1 MVIRKAK
8 LTDIDRLSELLYE
21 VHNLHAEGRPDIFQK
36 GKQKYSKED
45 LESVLT
51 NSQTPVWVAEEK
63 RKVVGYIFCI
73 YEEVKD
79 HTSLTNRKTLYI
91 DDLCVDKEFRQK
103 GIGKSLYNYVKMIA
117 KSNGC
122 YDVTLNVWNLNP
134 GALAFYEKLGLK
146 PMKIYMEE
154 IL

>member
-8 LTDIDRLSELLYE
+8 TTDIDRLLELLYV
-21 VHNLHAEGRPDIFQK
+21 VHNLHAEGRPDIFMK
-36 GKQKYSKED
+36 GKQKYYKED
-45 LESVLT
+45 LEKVLT
-51 NSQTPVWVAEEK
+51 NELTPVWVAEDK
-63 RKVVGYIFCI
+63 KYIVGYIFCV
-73 YEEVKD
+73 YEEIKD

-91 DDLCVDKEFRQK
+91 DDLCVDQNFRQK
-103 GIGKSLYNYVKMIA
+103 GIGKQLYNYAKMIA
-117 KSNGC
+117 RTNGC

-134 GALAFYEKLGLK
+134 GAIAFYEKLGLK

>member
-8 LTDIDRLSELLYE
+8 FTDIDRLSELLYQ

-45 LESVLT
+45 LESVLS
-51 NSQTPVWVAEEK
+51 NDQTPVWVAEEK

-79 HTSLTNRKTLYI
+79 HTSLTDRKTLYI

-103 GIGKSLYNYVKMIA
+103 GIGKALYNYVKMIA
-117 KSNGC
+117 KSKGC

-134 GALAFYEKLGLK
+134 GAIAFYEKLGLK
-146 PMKIYMEE
+146 PMKTYMEE

>member
-8 LTDIDRLSELLYE
+8 FTDIDRLSELLYQ

-79 HTSLTNRKTLYI
+79 HTSLTDRKTLYI

-103 GIGKSLYNYVKMIA
+103 GIGKALYNYVKMIA
-117 KSNGC
+117 KSKGC

-134 GALAFYEKLGLK
+134 GAIAFYEKLGLK
-146 PMKIYMEE
+146 PMKTYMEE

>member
-8 LTDIDRLSELLYE
+8 FTDIDRLSELLYE

-51 NSQTPVWVAEEK
+51 NGKTPVWVAEEK

-79 HTSLTNRKTLYI
+79 HTSLTDRKTLYI

-103 GIGKSLYNYVKMIA
+103 GIGKALYNYVKMIA

-134 GALAFYEKLGLK
+134 GAIAFYEKLGLK
-146 PMKIYMEE
+146 PMKTYMEE

>member
-146 PMKIYMEE
+146 PMKTYMEE

>member
-63 RKVVGYIFCI
+63 RKVVGYIFCV

-146 PMKIYMEE
+146 PMKTYMEE

>member
-8 LTDIDRLSELLYE
+8 FTDIDRLSELLYE

-45 LESVLT
+45 LESVLK
-51 NSQTPVWVAEEK
+51 NGKTPVWVAEEK

-79 HTSLTNRKTLYI
+79 HTSLTDRKTLYI

-103 GIGKSLYNYVKMIA
+103 GIGKALYNYVKMIA

-134 GALAFYEKLGLK
+134 GAIAFYEKLGLK
-146 PMKIYMEE
+146 PMKTYMEE

>member
-1 MVIRKAK
+1 MIIRKAK

-146 PMKIYMEE
+146 PMKTYMEE

>member
-8 LTDIDRLSELLYE
+8 LTDIDRLSELLYQ

-79 HTSLTNRKTLYI
+79 HTSLTDRKTLYI
-91 DDLCVDKEFRQK
+91 DDLCVDKEFRQT
-103 GIGKSLYNYVKMIA
+103 GIGKALYNYVKMIA
-117 KSNGC
+117 KSKGC

-134 GALAFYEKLGLK
+134 GAIAFYEKLGLK
-146 PMKIYMEE
+146 PMKTYMEE

>member
-8 LTDIDRLSELLYE
+8 LTDIDRLSELLYQ

-79 HTSLTNRKTLYI
+79 HTSLTDRKTLYI

-103 GIGKSLYNYVKMIA
+103 GIGKALYNYVKMIA
-117 KSNGC
+117 KSKGC

-134 GALAFYEKLGLK
+134 GAIAFYEKLGLK
-146 PMKIYMEE
+146 PMKTYMEE

>member
-134 GALAFYEKLGLK
+134 GAIAFYEKLGLK
-146 PMKIYMEE
+146 PMKTYMEE

>member
-8 LTDIDRLSELLYE
+8 FTDIDRLSELLYE

-51 NSQTPVWVAEEK
+51 NGKTPVWVAEEK

-79 HTSLTNRKTLYI
+79 HTSLTDRKTLYI

-134 GALAFYEKLGLK
+134 GAIAFYEKLGLK